1 MDNPELEG
9 LVLSLWRRRNE
20 ANAIR
25 DITASLAKLIKDP
38 AALDAVEFY
47 LPQFAHM
54 IIQLGDALPEVSELE
69 KFLLSVCQ
77 MSVHLA
83 LQFFW
88 IVYASLQEHRPKKP
102 GSNRSIYTRC
112 AKLLLRLEQCVTYGL
127 TANIE
132 QSTDQAALIEECTK
146 MAVES
151 MATGTTTVSDDAPP
165 IASWTCGRTGARREG
180 W

>member
-112 AKLLLRLEQCVTYGL
+112 AKLLLRLEQLLLSWFACPWSWCLCSLLLCALRLVLVVLGRAGHSGL
-127 TANIE
+127 FP
-132 QSTDQAALIEECTK
+132 Q
-146 MAVES
+146 
-151 MATGTTTVSDDAPP
+151 
-165 IASWTCGRTGARREG
+165 
-180 W
+180 